1 MMELFPLTPHRRCPV
16 FVTYCRNRMFD
27 LTLPIKDWKRL
38 FAVSITEP
46 RQAFALIND
55 PLLIVVV
62 ASERPSSMGALARD
76 TYVIDRDR
84 DKSGAAGP

>member
-1 MMELFPLTPHRRCPV
+1 
-16 FVTYCRNRMFD
+16 MFD